1 MKKQFIETGKIT
13 GTHGIRGEVRVQP
26 WSDSPEFLTSFKC
39 LYLDE
44 NGARK
49 IAVKAARA
57 HKSMVLLKLDGVDT
71 VEQAEAFRNR
81 IVYIN
86 RDDANLPEGS
96 NFIEDLL
103 GCKVYDSQSGELLG
117 ELCDVSKTGAND
129 VWHIKGEDKRE
140 YLVPAIPD
148 VVDSV
153 DVDGGIIKITPLKG
167 IFDDED

>member
-26 WSDSPEFLTSFKC
+26 WSDSPDFLTSFKF
-39 LYLDE
+39 LYLDGE
-44 NGARK
+44 GARK
-49 IAVKAARA
+49 IAVKAART
-57 HKSMVLLKLDGVDT
+57 HKNMVLMKLDGVDT
-71 VEQAEAFRNR
+71 IEQAEAFRNK

-96 NFIEDLL
+96 HFIEDLL
-103 GCKVYDSQSGELLG
+103 GCKVYDSQSGNFLG

-129 VWHIKGEDKRE
+129 VWHIKGEDKKE

-167 IFDDED
+167 IFDHED

>member
-26 WSDSPEFLTSFKC
+26 WSDSPDFLTSFKF
-39 LYLDE
+39 LYLD
-44 NGARK
+44 GKGTRK
-49 IAVKAARA
+49 IAVKAART
-57 HKSMVLLKLDGVDT
+57 HKNMVLMKLDGVDT
-71 VEQAEAFRNR
+71 IEQAEAFRNK

-96 NFIEDLL
+96 HFIEDLL
-103 GCKVYDSQSGELLG
+103 GCKVYDSQSGNFLG

-129 VWHIKGEDKRE
+129 VWHIKGEDKKE

-167 IFDDED
+167 IFDHED

>member
-26 WSDSPEFLTSFKC
+26 WSDSPDFLTSFKF
-39 LYLDE
+39 LYLDGE
-44 NGARK
+44 GTRK
-49 IAVKAARA
+49 IVVKAARA
-57 HKSMVLLKLDGVDT
+57 HKNMVLMKLDGVDT
-71 VEQAEAFRNR
+71 IEQAEAFRNK

-86 RDDANLPEGS
+86 RDDANLPKGS
-96 NFIEDLL
+96 HFIEDLL
-103 GCKVYDSQSGELLG
+103 GCKVYDSQSGDFLG

-129 VWHIKGEDKRE
+129 VWHIKGEDKKE

-167 IFDDED
+167 IFDHED

>member
-44 NGARK
+44 NGTRK

-86 RDDANLPEGS
+86 RDDANLPKGS
-96 NFIEDLL
+96 HFIEDLL
-103 GCKVYDSQSGELLG
+103 GCKVRDSQSGELLG

-129 VWHIKGEDKRE
+129 VWHVKDEKGRE
-140 YLVPAIPD
+140 YLLPAIPTVVIDTD
-148 VVDSV
+148 VENGV
-153 DVDGGIIKITPLKG
+153 IKIRPLRG

>member
-26 WSDSPEFLTSFKC
+26 WSDSPDFLTSFKF
-39 LYLDE
+39 LYLD
-44 NGARK
+44 GKGTRK
-49 IAVKAARA
+49 IAVKAART
-57 HKSMVLLKLDGVDT
+57 HKNMVLMKLDGVDT
-71 VEQAEAFRNR
+71 IEQAEAFRNK

-96 NFIEDLL
+96 HFIEDLL
-103 GCKVYDSQSGELLG
+103 GCKVYDSQSGDFLG

-129 VWHIKGEDKRE
+129 VWHIKGEDKKE

-167 IFDDED
+167 IFDHED

>member
-13 GTHGIRGEVRVQP
+13 GIHGIRGEVRVQP
-26 WSDSPEFLTSFKC
+26 WSDSPDFLTSFKF
-39 LYLDE
+39 LYLDGE
-44 NGARK
+44 GARK
-49 IAVKAARA
+49 IAVKAAKT
-57 HKSMVLLKLDGVDT
+57 HKNMVLMKLDGVDT
-71 VEQAEAFRNR
+71 IEQAEAFRNK

-96 NFIEDLL
+96 HFIEDLL
-103 GCKVYDSQSGELLG
+103 GCKVYDSQSGDFLG

-167 IFDDED
+167 IFDHED